1 MDWRQRIVV
10 NPQILVGKPVIKGT
24 RISVELVIDLL
35 ARGYNA
41 EQIVQQYDH
50 LTAEDIQACLAYASD
65 VLSSEKVY
73 AVPTA

>member
-24 RISVELVIDLL
+24 RISVELVVDLL

-41 EQIVQQYDH
+41 AQIVQQYDH
-50 LTAEDIQACLAYASD
+50 LAAEDIQACLAYASD